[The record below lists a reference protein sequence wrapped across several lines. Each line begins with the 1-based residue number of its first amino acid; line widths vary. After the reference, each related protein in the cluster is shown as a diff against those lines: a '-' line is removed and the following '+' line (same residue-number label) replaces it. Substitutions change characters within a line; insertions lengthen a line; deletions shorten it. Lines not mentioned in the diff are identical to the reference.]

1 MPPVR
6 IIAIDGPAASGKSTL
21 GRLLARALGFLYFDT
36 GAMYRA
42 LTLAALQ
49 RGADVEDED
58 RVVQFAR
65 TVDIDIR
72 PPSMED
78 GRMYNVLL
86 EGKDVTWEIRSER
99 VDAAVSQVSA
109 YPGVR
114 AALGRRQ
121 REIGLRG
128 EVVMVGRDI
137 GTVILP
143 EADLKIYLIAS
154 VEERSRR
161 RHAEKLDR
169 GIESEYAQVLS
180 AMKARDEFDSSRQFA
195 PLKPADDAVVLDS
208 THMSIDQMLNEALE
222 IIEQEEME
230 GSN

>member
-1 MPPVR
+1 MRRVS
-6 IIAIDGPAASGKSTL
+6 IIAVDGPAASGKSTL
-21 GRLLARALGFLYFDT
+21 GRLLARSLDFLYLDT

-42 LTLAALQ
+42 LTLAALK
-49 RGADVEDED
+49 RDIDVEDE
-58 RVVQFAR
+58 AR
-65 TVDIDIR
+65 IEELARSVEIDIH
-72 PPSMED
+72 PPSIED
-78 GRMYNVLL
+78 GRMYDVLL
-86 EGKDVTWEIRSER
+86 DGEDVTWGIRAGR

-114 AALGRRQ
+114 AAMGRRQ

-161 RHAEKLDR
+161 RHAEKLAR
-169 GIESEYAQVLS
+169 GIESEYEQILAS
-180 AMKARDEFDSSRQFA
+180 MKARDDYDASREFA
-195 PLKPADDAVVLDS
+195 PLKPAEDAAVLDS
-208 THMSIDQMLNEALE
+208 THLSIDQMLAEALE
-222 IIEQEEME
+222 LIGQVEREA
-230 GSN
+230 